1 MAYRIKAVPAH
12 VVDPAKPAEVRRLKE
27 DERRRK
33 GFETVKTTMI
43 KAVTMKIV
51 QAVPLGTGEGQFPAM
66 ERTIAD
72 LPSKDFFLKNLDAP
86 GRLDE
91 QGKVLPLEPNPAPA
105 PAPERQV
112 NNNSPTT
119 VASQIPP

>member
-1 MAYRIKAVPAH
+1 VKA
-12 VVDPAKPAEVRRLKE
+12 
-27 DERRRK
+27 
-33 GFETVKTTMI
+33 TMI
-43 KAVTMKIV
+43 KAVTTKIV

-105 PAPERQV
+105 PERQV
-112 NNNSPTT
+112 NNNGPTT
-119 VASQIPP
+119 VASQNSP

>member
-1 MAYRIKAVPAH
+1 
-12 VVDPAKPAEVRRLKE
+12 
-27 DERRRK
+27 
-33 GFETVKTTMI
+33 
-43 KAVTMKIV
+43 
-51 QAVPLGTGEGQFPAM
+51 VPLVSGEGQFPAM

-91 QGKVLPLEPNPAPA
+91 NGKVLPLAPDPA

-112 NNNSPTT
+112 NNSGATT
-119 VASQIPP
+119 VASQP